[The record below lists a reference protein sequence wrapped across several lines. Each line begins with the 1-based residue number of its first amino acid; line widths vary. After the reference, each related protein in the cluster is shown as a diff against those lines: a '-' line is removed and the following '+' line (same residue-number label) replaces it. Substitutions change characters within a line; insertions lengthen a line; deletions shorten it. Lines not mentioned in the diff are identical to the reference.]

1 MNFDY
6 NTQRRN
12 LVLPEYGRHIQK
24 MIQYV
29 KSVPDRGKRNEQVRA
44 VVAVMGNLNPHL
56 RDIVDFRHKLWDH
69 VYIIADFDIDIDSPY
84 PVPAPATFKEKPA
97 SIPYQFTPV
106 SIMHYGRNIEN
117 MLKAI
122 IDCPDSPEKEAMIAA
137 MAHYM
142 KKQYMTWNKDTVGD
156 DIIFKDIEILSKG
169 RIRVNP
175 ALKLMNIQSNNA
187 YQNNQQNNQQNNGNG
202 KNKKYKKKKQKADR
216 TKS

>member
-1 MNFDY
+1 MKFDY

-29 KSVPDRGKRNEQVRA
+29 KSIKDREKRNEQVRA

-69 VYIIADFDIDIDSPY
+69 VYLIADFDIDIDSPY

-97 SIPYQFTPV
+97 SIPYSNTPV
-106 SIMHYGRNIEN
+106 GIMHYGRNIEN
-117 MLKAI
+117 MLKVLANNS
-122 IDCPDSPEKEAMIAA
+122 DTPEREAMIAA

-142 KKQYMTWNKDTVGD
+142 KKQYLTWNKETVGD
-156 DIIFKDIEILSKG
+156 DIIFKDVELLSKG
-169 RIRVNP
+169 RIHVNP
-175 ALKLMNIQSNNA
+175 ALKLMNIQSNNTHHT
-187 YQNNQQNNQQNNGNG
+187 QQNNNNNGR
-202 KNKKYKKKKQKADR
+202 NKKYKKKKGEKGKR
-216 TKS
+216 

>member
-1 MNFDY
+1 MKFDY

-29 KSVPDRGKRNEQVRA
+29 NSVQDREKRNEQVRA

-69 VYIIADFDIDIDSPY
+69 VYLIADFDIDIDSPY

-97 SIPYQFTPV
+97 AIPYPNTPV
-106 SIMHYGRNIEN
+106 SSMHYGRNIEN
-117 MLKAI
+117 MLNVLA
-122 IDCPDSPEKEAMIAA
+122 DASDGPEKETMVAA

-142 KKQYMTWNKDTVGD
+142 KKQYLTWNKDTVSD
-156 DIIFKDIEILSKG
+156 DIIFKDIDTLSKG
-169 RIRVNP
+169 RIHVNP
-175 ALKLMNIQSNNA
+175 ALKLMNIQSSNNNHPHHHS
-187 YQNNQQNNQQNNGNG
+187 QNNNNG
-202 KNKKYKKKKQKADR
+202 KNKKHKKKKK
-216 TKS
+216 

>member
-1 MNFDY
+1 MKFDY

-29 KSVPDRGKRNEQVRA
+29 KSVENREKRNEQVRA

-69 VYIIADFDIDIDSPY
+69 VYLIADFDIDIDSPY

-97 SIPYQFTPV
+97 SIPYPHSPV

-117 MLKAI
+117 MLQAI
-122 IDCPDSPEKEAMIAA
+122 TDCAESPTKEAMIAA
-137 MAHYM
+137 MALYM
-142 KKQYMTWNKDTVGD
+142 KKQYLTWNKDTVSD
-156 DIIFKDIEILSKG
+156 DIIFKDIALLSKG
-169 RIRVNP
+169 RIHVNP
-175 ALKLMNIQSNNA
+175 ALKLMNIQSNNPNPHP
-187 YQNNQQNNQQNNGNG
+187 YHTQNNNNG
-202 KNKKYKKKKQKADR
+202 KNKKFKKKKKQG
-216 TKS
+216 

>member
-1 MNFDY
+1 MKFDY

-29 KSVPDRGKRNEQVRA
+29 KSVEDRGKRNEQVRS

-69 VYIIADFDIDIDSPY
+69 VYLIADFDIDIDSPY

-97 SIPYQFTPV
+97 LIPYPNTPV

-117 MLKAI
+117 MLKGI
-122 IDCPDSPEKEAMIAA
+122 IDYPEGPVKEAMIAA

-142 KKQYMTWNKDTVGD
+142 KKQYLTWNKDTVSD
-156 DIIFKDIEILSKG
+156 DIIFKDIEMLSKG
-169 RIRVNP
+169 RIHVNP
-175 ALKLMNIQSNNA
+175 ALKLMKIQSNTPNPHHA
-187 YQNNQQNNQQNNGNG
+187 QNNNNG
-202 KNKKYKKKKQKADR
+202 KNKKFKKKKKQG
-216 TKS
+216 